1 MSFINTIIA
10 KQKKGK
16 GCRCIG
22 SHDPIVLQQFQ
33 VNLDL
38 TNDKIVNLFMIVENF
53 FNIAGT
59 IINSVCVM
67 VGPYNNAQ
75 LSHGGLYYYIR
86 YATGDNGTST
96 LLAFVCNFN
105 FNTIHL

>member
-38 TNDKIVNLFMIVENF
+38 TNDKIVNLFMIVEKL
-53 FNIAGT
+53 FNISRTIIDPICLMAGT
-59 IINSVCVM
+59 LHSD
-67 VGPYNNAQ
+67 AF
-75 LSHGGLYYYIR
+75 
-86 YATGDNGTST
+86 ST
-96 LLAFVCNFN
+96 ILVSLE
-105 FNTIHL
+105 

>member
-38 TNDKIVNLFMIVENF
+38 TNSKIADLFMIVEKF
-53 FNIAGT
+53 FNIAQT
-59 IINSVCVM
+59 IVNYNCLM
-67 VGPYNNAQ
+67 VGK
-75 LSHGGLYYYIR
+75 L
-86 YATGDNGTST
+86 
-96 LLAFVCNFN
+96 
-105 FNTIHL
+105 